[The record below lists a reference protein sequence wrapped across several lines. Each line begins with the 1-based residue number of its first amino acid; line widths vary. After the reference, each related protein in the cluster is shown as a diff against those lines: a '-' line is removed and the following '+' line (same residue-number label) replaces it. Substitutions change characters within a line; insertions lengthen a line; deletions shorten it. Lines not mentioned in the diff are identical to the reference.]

1 MNDVVIVAAGRAY
14 TEYLKYQA
22 YVGHPNRPFRPE
34 ARWMAFYAEKAI
46 KSEVPAILEVRHAVL
61 FSKETISQLHDGSLE
76 TDRDVA
82 DLIGVILAETRRSE
96 GGTHD
101 VVLLSPPGDP
111 QTLKLPKEVPGTK
124 TDRGGRPIPITM
136 GQYRYTRMEALVTG
150 PSSTDE
156 LGL

>member
-1 MNDVVIVAAGRAY
+1 VVIVAANKAY
-14 TEYLKYQA
+14 AGFLKYQA

-46 KSEVPAILEVRHAVL
+46 KPEVPAILE
-61 FSKETISQLHDGSLE
+61 GSPRRSLLQGDHLSAAYSVPG

-82 DLIGVILAETRRSE
+82 DLIGVILAETMRNE

-101 VVLLSPPGDP
+101 VVLLSPPADP

-124 TDRGGRPIPITM
+124 IDRVGRPIPITM
-136 GQYRYTRMEALVTG
+136 GQYRYTSMEALVAG
-150 PSSTDE
+150 PSSTED